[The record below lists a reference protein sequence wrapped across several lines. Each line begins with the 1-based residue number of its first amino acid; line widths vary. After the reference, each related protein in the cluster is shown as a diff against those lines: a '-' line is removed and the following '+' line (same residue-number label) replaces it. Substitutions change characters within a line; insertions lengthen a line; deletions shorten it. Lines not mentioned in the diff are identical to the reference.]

1 MKGGR
6 AGLLFLVQ
14 KSREMRSQLEVTF
27 EEGTLS
33 RNHILLP
40 ELTSVLQVAIH
51 ICQISLFPI
60 GSAQNNLILNNL

>member
-14 KSREMRSQLEVTF
+14 KSREVRSQLEITF
-27 EEGTLS
+27 EEGSQS
-33 RNHILLP
+33 RNHVLLP
-40 ELTSVLQVAIH
+40 ELTSFLQVAIH

-60 GSAQNNLILNNL
+60 GSVKIT